1 MLYRFAQRL
10 AHVALSK
17 PRNGAEKLVPD
28 VASHGRRY
36 MQEALRPSVEP
47 DHALQQQVAQST
59 RKLTLVAR
67 AARSSSAKKGF
78 PSERETIVPVSAA
91 CSGESAR
98 AASNSIN
105 SSSLERAQLEHE
117 PRVRASDAVR
127 KPAHALRRGELVC
140 AIGREQQNLLV
151 DEVVREEN
159 EEIERRRVSPVHVLE
174 HDQHRC
180 ESRSV
185 GEQRERVLEHA
196 QLRARRLPIG
206 APRLPERSESL
217 EERLVR
223 QLRAD
228 EIDRAPE
235 KDLESGIAG
244 ASRKLGGEPG
254 LADARFSGD
263 EDCRT
268 VPRLRPIE
276 RAPELPELAC
286 ASDEDVARAN
296 HHLSQYRADH
306 RPGRARSLPR
316 PEDKA
321 PGRGR

>member
-17 PRNGAEKLVPD
+17 PCNGAEELVRD

-47 DHALQQQVAQST
+47 DHALQKQIAQST
-59 RKLTLVAR
+59 RKLSLVAR
-67 AARSSSAKKGF
+67 G
-78 PSERETIVPVSAA
+78 SEEFFGKEGVAFGAGNNRAGQRRLQRRVGAGREQLHQLLI
-91 CSGESAR
+91 
-98 AASNSIN
+98 
-105 SSSLERAQLEHE
+105 LERAQLEHE

-127 KPAHALRRGELVC
+127 EPAHALHRRELVW

-151 DEVVREEN
+151 DEVVREED
-159 EEIERRRVSPVHVLE
+159 EEIERRRVSPVQIVE

-185 GEQRERVLEHA
+185 GEQRECVLEHP

-263 EDCRT
+263 EDGRT

-276 RAPELPELAC
+276 RATELPELAC

-296 HHLSQYRADH
+296 HHLSQVSRRTTVGGSTSIR
-306 RPGRARSLPR
+306 RPGR
-316 PEDKA
+316 
-321 PGRGR
+321 